1 MGLIQNKVTVSQPVS
16 HIVVENAGGLRGETG
31 SQGPEGPAGA
41 PGEAATVSVGTT
53 TTLPAGSSATVTN
66 TGTTSD
72 AVFNFG
78 IPKGDKGD
86 KGDAGAGLVITGS
99 VATYADLPNDLGPED
114 AGKAYFVEADGKLY
128 VWSGTQFPADGE
140 GSQFEGPQ
148 GPAGQDGQDGADG
161 QAATITV
168 GSTTTLTPGSSA
180 TVTNSGTTSAAILDF
195 GIPAGA
201 KGETGEP
208 GPANTLSIGTVEGGD
223 TAAAT
228 ITGTAPNQTLNLTL
242 PKGDKGDTGE
252 PGPAPEAYE
261 TATGNPIT
269 LTDAGYSVKELNKFK
284 GDTYQQQYT
293 GKNVLDIFAS
303 DKTPGTTTNN
313 NGVDYTL
320 NSDGTITVYGTA
332 TARSDYTILL
342 STGHRI
348 DGTNKKLVGEIVS
361 GTFSSSVDF
370 WIYDGSYDKN
380 SYIACTEVGTPLA
393 TNTLESGV
401 EYVRVRVR
409 IQNGGSANCVVRMMV
424 IDSSIS
430 DLSYEPYVG
439 GIPAPN
445 PSYPQGVQTAT
456 GLQTITISDGGGN
469 SQNYTLN
476 LGKNLFNKS
485 DFNGLQAA
493 LQESNNSVEYSNLNR
508 LFFIQCSPNTTY
520 TVQKRNDGNVNRFA
534 VGSSSIKPAA
544 NTSVTAILRDNSAT
558 SITYTTGASDT
569 WLIVQYFRTQDTA
582 VTEQQVLDSIQV
594 EVGSTATAYS
604 TYFTPIELCK
614 IGTAEDYIYK
624 NNNTWYLH
632 KEVDKIIFDGSENW
646 QVVAGAA
653 MTSYGLD
660 DALSGDYHSDAAA
673 TYLSNSFKTI
683 STNDRYV
690 DNTLFTNAFH
700 RVVCTV
706 TSITSLANFKTW
718 LDNSNLVVYFTLATP
733 TDTQI
738 TNTDLISSLNALN
751 QAPLYEGD
759 TNITVSA
766 TSPNL
771 AAPVDLDYWTMFKG
785 EPGEA
790 TAQTID
796 LSAYVNP
803 AFSTQV
809 NRCYLSVYGKV
820 AVIEAYMKIG
830 SSVGSY
836 TTILTL
842 PEQYRP
848 GHNQTIFMSSETNP
862 PQLIPVLLNSTNGNV
877 QNAVAPPSSNIDVRC
892 GGSWIIGA

>member
-66 TGTTSD
+66 TGTTSA

-128 VWSGTQFPADGE
+128 VWSGTQFPAEGE

-201 KGETGEP
+201 KGETGET

-242 PKGDKGDTGE
+242 PKGDKGDTGD

-269 LTDAGYSVKELNKFK
+269 LTDAGYSVKELNKFY
-284 GDTYQQQYT
+284 GNTFQQQYT

-303 DKTPGTTTNN
+303 DKTPGTTTSN

-332 TARSDYTILL
+332 TARSDYTVLL
-342 STGHRI
+342 STGHRV
-348 DGTNKKLVGEIVS
+348 DGTNRKLVGEIVS
-361 GTFSSSVDF
+361 GTFSASVGF
-370 WIYDGSYDKN
+370 LIYDGSYDKN
-380 SYIACTEVGTPLA
+380 TYVSCTEVGVPLA
-393 TNTLESGV
+393 TSTLETGV

-409 IQNGGSANCVVRMMV
+409 IGSGQSANCVVRMMI

-445 PSYPQGVQTAT
+445 PDYPQTINVAT
-456 GLQTITISDGGGN
+456 GTQTVTITDGDLQ
-469 SQNYTLN
+469 SQTYNI
-476 LGKNLFNKS
+476 
-485 DFNGLQAA
+485 
-493 LQESNNSVEYSNLNR
+493 R
-508 LFFIQCSPNTTY
+508 L
-520 TVQKRNDGNVNRFA
+520 
-534 VGSSSIKPAA
+534 
-544 NTSVTAILRDNSAT
+544 
-558 SITYTTGASDT
+558 
-569 WLIVQYFRTQDTA
+569 
-582 VTEQQVLDSIQV
+582 
-594 EVGSTATAYS
+594 GST
-604 TYFTPIELCK
+604 ELCK
-614 IGTAEDYIYK
+614 IGTYQDYIYK
-624 NNNTWYLH
+624 NNNNWYLH
-632 KEVDKIIFDGSENW
+632 KAVDKITFDGSENW

-653 MTSYGLD
+653 ITSYGLD

-673 TYLSNSFKTI
+673 TYLSNNFKTI

-700 RVVCTV
+700 MVVCTV
-706 TSITSLANFKTW
+706 TSITSLANFKSW
-718 LDNSNLVVYFTLATP
+718 LGSHNLVVYFALATP

-738 TNTDLISSLNALN
+738 TDTDLISDLNALN

-759 TNITVSA
+759 TNITV
-766 TSPNL
+766 TGVSPNL
-771 AAPVDLDYWTMFKG
+771 AGTLDLDYWTMFKG

-803 AFSTQV
+803 SFSTQV

-830 SSVGSY
+830 SSVGAY

-848 GHNQTIFMSSETNP
+848 GHNQTIFMSTETSP